1 MSMVVN
7 EVFGLKI
14 KNLLIGVR
22 IYFSSLFIAS
32 IVASLCCAY
41 LGEANPIVIIS
52 SLLLGSLHGIY
63 SIIRIYQTIGFD
75 RYYQQVSKINDE

>member
-1 MSMVVN
+1 MSVMVN
-7 EVFGLKI
+7 EVFALKI
-14 KNLLIGVR
+14 KKLLIGVR

-41 LGEANPIVIIS
+41 LGEANLIVITI
-52 SLLLGSLHGIY
+52 SLLIGSLHGIY

-75 RYYQQVSKINDE
+75 RYYQQVAKINDE